1 MLRWLTTVEER
12 YLQAVEG
19 DSNISWAPS
28 PSPSPSPASNR
39 IAQDRPPTIG
49 AMLPLFSE
57 DSKSVAKIRHSMD
70 VIKQAVQKLKPDQVP
85 VITLDQ
91 PLYAI
96 AKKIQWNWPEQ
107 YGENHFVII
116 LVRWLDSK

>member
-1 MLRWLTTVEER
+1 MTVEER

-19 DSNISWAPS
+19 DSNISWAAFH
-28 PSPSPSPASNR
+28 ASNR

-57 DSKSVAKIRHSMD
+57 DSKSVAMIRHSMD